1 MQQKLV
7 ERNYNPEVFFAQ
19 LKKHRTTKQCCSF
32 TDSVDTKEH
41 YCRTAS
47 QNKWLPS
54 HGLFPSCD
62 PSFPYSAHQ
71 VSLLLFLVWREELFS
86 FLHFTFS
93 PFSLYPS
100 PIHKEGRNYFNFLAI
115 VKAATKKALL
125 DLHTNFFSTVP
136 SDSQSLRPTAKLSH
150 GLGQFH
156 TVLKHFPIFNI
167 IQFTYPD
174 HINYN

>member
-1 MQQKLV
+1 ML
-7 ERNYNPEVFFAQ
+7 FAQ

-32 TDSVDTKEH
+32 TDSVDTKEG
-41 YCRTAS
+41 YYRTAS
-47 QNKWLPS
+47 EWVT
-54 HGLFPSCD
+54 
-62 PSFPYSAHQ
+62 SFSWA
-71 VSLLLFLVWREELFS
+71 FS
-86 FLHFTFS
+86 FLWSFLPLLCSLSLSS
-93 PFSLYPS
+93 PVSCLKRRIIFLPPFHLLPLLLYPS

-115 VKAATKKALL
+115 GKAATKKALL

-136 SDSQSLRPTAKLSH
+136 SDSQSLRPTGKLSH